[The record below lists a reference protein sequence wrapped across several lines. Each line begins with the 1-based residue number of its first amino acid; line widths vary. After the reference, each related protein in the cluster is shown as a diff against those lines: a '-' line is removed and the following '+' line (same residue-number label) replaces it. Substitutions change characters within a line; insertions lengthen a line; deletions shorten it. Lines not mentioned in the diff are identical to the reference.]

1 MKKYV
6 CVHMHNYQP
15 PRESPYTGKIERQPS
30 AAPFPNWNARIDRE
44 CYATNGRARIMDG
57 GGNVI
62 GIHNNYTGA
71 SFNIGATLLTWMA
84 DFAPETLNSVVEGDR
99 LSCERM
105 NGHGNAIA
113 QVYNHAIMP
122 LCHDR
127 DKKTQ
132 TVWGVKTFESFFH
145 RKPEGMH
152 LAETAVDVETLEA
165 LAAEGI
171 KFTVL
176 APRQAKR
183 WRKKGETN
191 WQQDGGVD
199 PSQAYQVNL
208 PSGRT
213 IAVFFYDGPVS
224 QAVAFEK
231 LLESGEKFRGR
242 ILEGFNDSRQHP
254 QLMHISVDG
263 ETFGHHHKHGE
274 MCLAWVFDQLEKDP
288 EIELT
293 SYGNF
298 LALHPPTMEA
308 EVWDNSSW
316 SCSHGVERWRSNCGC
331 NSGANGKWHQQWRK
345 PLRDGLNHLR
355 AQLDSL
361 FDREG
366 RKLFNDPWAARNDYI
381 DVLLDGKTAAN
392 WFRTH
397 AKAAVFSQAESQGKH
412 GKHVDLLQSETFQKA
427 ISLMEMSRFGM
438 LMFTSCA
445 WFFDDI
451 AGLEPVQNL
460 RYAARAIELA
470 MQFDSADLQD
480 LEARFVAE
488 LKEAQCNLAQFGNG
502 QGVWDQLVKPQAVA
516 GELQLMFHSSLYRAK
531 DVEHLD
537 ALIQK
542 ASKLGI
548 NFDAWLAQNRLLDAY
563 AGAVDAGKMTDELKA
578 AFEKLAGT
586 LKVDKSV
593 LGWNKG
599 ACSKARVEVSFK
611 LPRVMHRRPGRRMCW
626 HRETGKACK

>member
-1 MKKYV
+1 MKRFV
-6 CVHMHNYQP
+6 TVHMHDYQP
-15 PRESPYTGKIERQPS
+15 PRESPYTGRIERQPS
-30 AAPFPNWNARIDRE
+30 AAPFHNWNARIDRE
-44 CYATNGRARIMDG
+44 CYGPNGRARIVDG
-57 GGNVI
+57 SNSVVGLI
-62 GIHNNYTGA
+62 NNYEYA
-71 SFNIGATLLTWMA
+71 SFNVGPTLLTWMA
-84 DFAPETLNSVVEGDR
+84 DFAPETLNAIIQGDR
-99 LSCERM
+99 LSADRL

-113 QVYNHAIMP
+113 QVYNHVIMP
-122 LCHDR
+122 LAHDR

-132 TVWGVKTFESFFH
+132 VVWGVKVFEYFFG

-183 WRKKGETN
+183 WRKMGETN

-242 ILEGFNDSRQHP
+242 LMQGFNDSRQHP

-263 ETFGHHHKHGE
+263 ETFGHHHKMGE

-288 EIELT
+288 GIEVT
-293 SYGNF
+293 SYGNY
-298 LALHPPTMEA
+298 LALNPPTMEA

-345 PLRDGLNHLR
+345 PLRDSLNHLR

-381 DVLLDGKTAAN
+381 DVLLDGKTAVK
-392 WFRTH
+392 WFRAY
-397 AKAAVFSQAESQGKH
+397 AKAEVLEKAESEGKT
-412 GKHVDLLQSETFQKA
+412 GEHVNLRQSETFQKA
-427 ISLMEMSRFGM
+427 VSLMEMSRFGM

-470 MQFDSADLQD
+470 AQFDSGDLHD
-480 LEARFVAE
+480 LEDRFVAE
-488 LKEAQCNLAQFGNG
+488 LKEAPCNLAQFGDG
-502 QGVWDQLVKPQAVA
+502 QAVWEQLVKPQAVA
-516 GELQLMFHSSLYRAK
+516 GELQLMFHSSLYRSQ

-537 ALIQK
+537 ALIQQ

-548 NFDAWLAQNRLLDAY
+548 SFDVWQAQNRLLDAY
-563 AGAVDAGKMTDELKA
+563 AGAEEAGKMTDELKA

-586 LKVDKSV
+586 LKVDKSC
-593 LGWNKG
+593 LGWRDG
-599 ACSKARVEVSFK
+599 SCVHARVDVVFK
-611 LPRVMHRRPGRRMCW
+611 LPKVMRRRPGRRNCW
-626 HRETGKACK
+626 HRETGKQCK

>member
-1 MKKYV
+1 MTRFIA
-6 CVHMHNYQP
+6 VHMHDYQP

-30 AAPFPNWNARIDRE
+30 AAPFPNWNARINRE
-44 CYATNGRARIMDG
+44 CYGPNGRARIVDG
-57 GGNVI
+57 NNVV
-62 GIHNNYTGA
+62 GIINNYEYA
-71 SFNIGATLLTWMA
+71 SFNVGPTLLTWMA
-84 DFAPETLNSVVEGDR
+84 DYAPETLNAIIQGDVLSAAR
-99 LSCERM
+99 L

-113 QVYNHAIMP
+113 QVYNHVIMP
-122 LCHDR
+122 LAHDR

-132 TVWGVKTFESFFH
+132 VVWGIKTFQFFFG

-183 WRKKGETN
+183 WRKKGGTE
-191 WQQDGGVD
+191 WSEGGGVD

-231 LLESGEKFRGR
+231 LLESGDKFRGR
-242 ILEGFNDSRQHP
+242 LMSGFNDSRQHQ
-254 QLMHISVDG
+254 QLMHIAVDG
-263 ETFGHHHKHGE
+263 ETFGHHHKMGE
-274 MCLAWVFDQLEKDP
+274 MCMAWVFDQLGKEQD
-288 EIELT
+288 IQVT
-293 SYGNF
+293 SYGNY
-298 LALHPPTMEA
+298 LALNPPTMEA

-355 AQLDSL
+355 AELDSL

-366 RKLFNDPWAARNDYI
+366 RKLLVDPWAARNDYI
-381 DVLLDGKTAAN
+381 DVLMDGVKAKA
-392 WFRTH
+392 WFQTH
-397 AKAAVFSQAESQGKH
+397 AKAEVLAKAQSEAKDVT
-412 GKHVDLLQSETFQKA
+412 QSETFQKVVN
-427 ISLMEMSRFGM
+427 LMEMSRFGM

-445 WFFDDI
+445 WFFDDV

-470 MQFDSADLQD
+470 SQFEADD

-488 LKEAQCNLAQFGNG
+488 LKDAPCNLPAFGDG
-502 QGVWDQLVKPQAVA
+502 KGVWEKLVKPQAVA
-516 GELQLMFHSSLYRAK
+516 GELQLMFHGPLNRVE

-537 ALIQK
+537 ALIRQ

-548 NFDAWLAQNRLLDAY
+548 SFDAWLAQNKLLDAY
-563 AGAVDAGKMTDELKA
+563 ARTVETGFLTGELKA
-578 AFEKLAGT
+578 AFEKLAKT
-586 LKVDKSV
+586 LNVDRTV
-593 LGWNKG
+593 LGWSDG
-599 ACSKARVEVSFK
+599 SCAQARVEVSFK
-611 LPRVMHRRPGRRMCW
+611 LPRVMRRRPGRRNCW

>member
-1 MKKYV
+1 MKRFIA
-6 CVHMHNYQP
+6 VHMHDYQP

-44 CYATNGRARIMDG
+44 CYAPNGRARIVDG
-57 GGNVI
+57 AGSVV
-62 GIHNNYTGA
+62 GIVNNYEYA
-71 SFNIGATLLTWMA
+71 SFNVGPTLLTWMA
-84 DFAPETLNSVVEGDR
+84 DFAPETLNAIIQGDQLSAAR
-99 LSCERM
+99 LG
-105 NGHGNAIA
+105 GHGNAIA
-113 QVYNHAIMP
+113 QVYNHVIMP
-122 LCHDR
+122 LAHDR

-132 TVWGVKTFESFFH
+132 VVWGLKVFEYFFG

-183 WRKKGETN
+183 WRKKGESN

-242 ILEGFNDSRQHP
+242 LMSGFNDSREHP
-254 QLMHISVDG
+254 QLMHIAVDG
-263 ETFGHHHKHGE
+263 ETFGHHHKMGE
-274 MCLAWVFDQLEKDP
+274 MCMAWVFDQLKADP
-288 EIELT
+288 NIEVT

-298 LALHPPTMEA
+298 LALNPPQMEA

-366 RKLFNDPWAARNDYI
+366 RKLLNDPWAARNDYI
-381 DVLLDGKTAAN
+381 DVLVDGSAAN
-392 WFRTH
+392 DWFRRH
-397 AKAAVFSQAESQGKH
+397 AKAEVLKQVDAQH
-412 GKHVDLLQSETFQKA
+412 GDWRQSETFRKV
-427 ISLMEMSRFGM
+427 IDLMEMSRFGM

-470 MQFDSADLQD
+470 SQFEVDD

-488 LKEAQCNLAQFGNG
+488 LKAAPCNLPTFGDG
-502 QGVWDQLVKPQAVA
+502 EGVWKQLVKPQAVA
-516 GELQLMFHSSLYRAK
+516 GELQLMFHSPLNRGK
-531 DVEHLD
+531 DVERLD
-537 ALIQK
+537 ALIRE
-542 ASKLGI
+542 ASSLGVG
-548 NFDAWLAQNRLLDAY
+548 FDEWQAQNRLLDAY
-563 AGAVDAGKMTDELKA
+563 ANAVETGKMTDGLKA
-578 AFEKLAGT
+578 AFEKLAET
-586 LKVDKSV
+586 LKVKKSV
-593 LGWNKG
+593 LGWRDG
-599 ACSKARVEVSFK
+599 GCVQARVDVVFK
-611 LPRVMHRRPGRRMCW
+611 LPRVMRRRPGRRNCW

>member
-1 MKKYV
+1 MTKHIA
-6 CVHMHNYQP
+6 VHMHDYQP
-15 PRESPYTGKIERQPS
+15 PRESPYTGRIERQPS

-44 CYATNGRARIMDG
+44 CYATNGRARIIDG

-62 GIHNNYTGA
+62 GVVNNYEHV
-71 SFNIGATLLTWMA
+71 SFNIGPTLLTWMA
-84 DFAPETLNSVVEGDR
+84 DFAPDTLNAVIEGDR
-99 LSCERM
+99 LSAARL

-113 QVYNHAIMP
+113 QVYNHQIMP
-122 LCHDR
+122 LAHDR

-132 TVWGVKTFESFFH
+132 VVWGVKTFECFFH

-171 KFTVL
+171 KFTIL

-183 WRKKGETN
+183 WRKKGETQ
-191 WQQDGGVD
+191 WSDPEKSGGVD

-208 PSGRT
+208 PSGRQ

-231 LLESGEKFRGR
+231 LLESGEKFLGR
-242 ILEGFNDSRQHP
+242 LMSGFNDSRQHT
-254 QLMHISVDG
+254 QLMHIAVDG

-274 MCLAWVFDQLEKDP
+274 MCMAWVVNELKKKQD
-288 EIELT
+288 IELT
-293 SYGNF
+293 SYGHY
-298 LALHPPTMEA
+298 LALNPPTMEA

-366 RKLFNDPWAARNDYI
+366 RKLFADPWGARNDYI
-381 DVLLDGKTAAN
+381 DVLLDGSTAAS
-392 WFRTH
+392 WFRRH
-397 AKAAVFSQAESQGKH
+397 AKADSLKQAEGESK
-412 GKHVDLLQSETFQKA
+412 DIIQSETFQKA
-427 ISLMEMSRFGM
+427 VSLMEMSRFGM

-445 WFFDDI
+445 WFFDDV

-470 MQFDSADLQD
+470 SQFDQADLVD

-488 LKEAQCNLAQFGNG
+488 LEGAQCNLPAFGNG
-502 QGVWDQLVKPQAVA
+502 KGVWEQLVKPQAVA
-516 GELQLMFHSSLYRAK
+516 GELQYMFHGPLNRGK

-537 ALIQK
+537 ALIQE

-548 NFDAWLAQNRLLDAY
+548 TFDAWAAQNKLLDAY
-563 AGAVDAGKMTDELKA
+563 AGAVEAGKLTDELKA

-593 LGWNKG
+593 LGWRDG
-599 ACSKARVEVSFK
+599 ACARARVDVVFK
-611 LPRVMHRRPGRRMCW
+611 LPRVMRRRPGRRNCW
-626 HRETGKACK
+626 HRETGKVCK

>member
-1 MKKYV
+1 MKRFIT
-6 CVHMHNYQP
+6 VHMHDYQP
-15 PRESPYTGKIERQPS
+15 PRESPYTGLIERQPS
-30 AAPFPNWNARIDRE
+30 AAPFANWNLRIDRE
-44 CYATNGRARIMDG
+44 CYDANGRARIVDSQ
-57 GGNVI
+57 GNVVNVV
-62 GIHNNYTGA
+62 NNYEFA
-71 SFNIGATLLTWMA
+71 SFNVGPTLLTWMA
-84 DFAPETLNSVVEGDR
+84 DFAPDSLNAVIEGDR
-99 LSCERM
+99 LSAQRL

-122 LCHDR
+122 LAHDR

-132 TVWGVKTFESFFH
+132 VVWGIKVFEYFFG

-152 LAETAVDVETLEA
+152 LAETAVDTDTLEA

-183 WRKKGETN
+183 WRQKGQTD

-199 PSQAYQVNL
+199 PSRAYQVNL

-231 LLESGEKFRGR
+231 LLDSGEKFRGR
-242 ILEGFNDSRQHP
+242 LMDGFNDKRSHN

-274 MCLAWVFDQLEKDP
+274 MCLAWVFDQLKKDP
-288 EIELT
+288 SVEPT
-293 SYGNF
+293 SYGSY
-298 LALHPPTMEA
+298 LAENPPTWEA
-308 EVWDNSSW
+308 EVWDFSSW

-331 NSGANGKWHQQWRK
+331 NGGSGNGKWHQLWRK

-366 RKLFNDPWAARNDYI
+366 RKIFTNPWNARDEYI
-381 DVLLDGKTAAN
+381 DVLMNASKAAT
-392 WFRTH
+392 WFERH
-397 AKAAVFSQAESQGKH
+397 AK
-412 GKHVDLLQSETFQKA
+412 VDVLKSARDEARKAGSGEKMDYTLSGTFQKA
-427 ISLMEMSRFGM
+427 VSLMEMQRFGM

-470 MQFDSADLQD
+470 AEFTDDD

-488 LKEAQCNLAQFGNG
+488 LKDAPCNLPQFGDG
-502 QGVWDQLVKPQAVA
+502 KGVWDQLVKPQMVA
-516 GELQLMFHSSLYRAK
+516 GELLLLSERPLTRVK
-531 DVEHLD
+531 DVEKLNQLVQD
-537 ALIQK
+537 AN
-542 ASKLGI
+542 KLGVVI
-548 NFDAWLAQNRLLDAY
+548 DLWQVQNTLLDAY
-563 AGAVDAGKMTDELKA
+563 AHASENGLVDEALKA
-578 AFEKLAGT
+578 AFQKLAAT
-586 LKVDKSV
+586 LKVDVSV
-593 LGWNKG
+593 LGWKRAN
-599 ACSKARVEVSFK
+599 CIKARVQTGFEM
-611 LPRVMHRRPGRRMCW
+611 PRVMRSLPGERACW
-626 HRETGKACK
+626 LT

>member
-1 MKKYV
+1 MTRYIA
-6 CVHMHNYQP
+6 VHMHDYQP

-44 CYATNGRARIMDG
+44 CYATNGRARITDST
-57 GGNVI
+57 GNVV
-62 GIHNNYTGA
+62 GLVNNYEWA
-71 SFNIGATLLTWMA
+71 SFNIGPTLLTWMA
-84 DFAPETLNSVVEGDR
+84 DFAPETLNAIIQGDR
-99 LSCERM
+99 LSAERLS
-105 NGHGNAIA
+105 GHGNAIA
-113 QVYNHAIMP
+113 QVYNHMIMP
-122 LCHDR
+122 LAHDR

-132 TVWGVKTFESFFH
+132 VVWGVKSFEYFFG

-152 LAETAVDVETLEA
+152 LAETAVNVDTLEA
-165 LAAEGI
+165 LAADGI

-183 WRKKGETN
+183 WRKMGDSN
-191 WQQDGGVD
+191 WRQDGGVD

-208 PSGRT
+208 PSGRK

-242 ILEGFNDSRQHP
+242 LMSGFNDSRQHQ
-254 QLMHISVDG
+254 QLMHIAVDG

-274 MCLAWVFDQLEKDP
+274 MCMAWVFDQLKKEQD
-288 EIELT
+288 IQVT
-293 SYGNF
+293 SYGHY
-298 LALHPPTMEA
+298 LALNPPTMEA

-316 SCSHGVERWRSNCGC
+316 SCSHGVERWQSNCGC

-366 RKLFNDPWAARNDYI
+366 RKLLADPWAARNEYI
-381 DVLLDGKTAAN
+381 DVLMDSSKAEA
-392 WFRTH
+392 WFRNH
-397 AKAAVFSQAESQGKH
+397 AKAETLTAAQKEAKNII
-412 GKHVDLLQSETFQKA
+412 QSETFQKVVN
-427 ISLMEMSRFGM
+427 LMEMSRFGM

-445 WFFDDI
+445 WFFDDV

-470 MQFDSADLQD
+470 GQFEADD

-488 LKEAQCNLAQFGNG
+488 LEAAPCNLPAFGNG
-502 QGVWDQLVKPQAVA
+502 KGVWEQLVKPQAVA
-516 GELQLMFHSSLYRAK
+516 GELQLMFHGPLNRVK

-537 ALIQK
+537 ALIRE

-548 NFDAWLAQNRLLDAY
+548 TFDAWQAQNKLLDAY
-563 AGAVDAGKMTDELKA
+563 ARAVETSVLTGDLKS
-578 AFEKLAGT
+578 AFEKLAKT
-586 LKVDKSV
+586 LGVDVSV
-593 LGWNKG
+593 LGWHDG
-599 ACSKARVEVSFK
+599 ACAQARVEVSFK
-611 LPRVMHRRPGRRMCW
+611 LPRVMRRRPGRRNCW